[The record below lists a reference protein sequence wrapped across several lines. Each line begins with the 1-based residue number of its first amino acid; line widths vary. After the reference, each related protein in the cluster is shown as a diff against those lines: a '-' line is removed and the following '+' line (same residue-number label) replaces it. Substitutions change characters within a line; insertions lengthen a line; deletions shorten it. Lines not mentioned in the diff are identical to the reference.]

1 MRGDVR
7 SARCPAQSRALQEE
21 GARQAR
27 AHDASL
33 RGGRPPRR
41 QARARDRR
49 RHRNPAVRAP
59 RGGCGPRGGRR
70 ARRRLRAVC
79 PRARSRQR
87 LPGPDF
93 VSCGRC
99 ARPARR
105 GRSSRDSGAQPRR
118 LLLSGR
124 RSAYRCCSTARTRD
138 ARVEFSA
145 RPARRTRRDL
155 PPERLALAR
164 ETVVSGLSASTG
176 CALRGGR
183 GGGAPALG
191 GEPGQVL
198 GVRLPATAMME
209 LGLFPLGIVLL
220 PTEQVPLHI
229 FEERYKELIA
239 ECLADQQEF
248 GLLFADAEGVRE
260 IGTRAGVIEVLA
272 RLEDGRMNVERFR
285 LVELT
290 RGRSFQTGQVEPFA
304 DDDDPAAAD
313 SVGRALEL
321 FNRLRELTGSDVE
334 VPAADSSQLSFE
346 LAARVELPAEA
357 KQELLQEA
365 SERIRVDRVGELLVD
380 ATVTVERQRRAAER
394 AASNGKVDFS

>member
-1 MRGDVR
+1 
-7 SARCPAQSRALQEE
+7 
-21 GARQAR
+21 
-27 AHDASL
+27 
-33 RGGRPPRR
+33 
-41 QARARDRR
+41 
-49 RHRNPAVRAP
+49 
-59 RGGCGPRGGRR
+59 
-70 ARRRLRAVC
+70 
-79 PRARSRQR
+79 
-87 LPGPDF
+87 
-93 VSCGRC
+93 
-99 ARPARR
+99 
-105 GRSSRDSGAQPRR
+105 
-118 LLLSGR
+118 
-124 RSAYRCCSTARTRD
+124 
-138 ARVEFSA
+138 
-145 RPARRTRRDL
+145 
-155 PPERLALAR
+155 
-164 ETVVSGLSASTG
+164 
-176 CALRGGR
+176 
-183 GGGAPALG
+183 
-191 GEPGQVL
+191 
-198 GVRLPATAMME
+198 MME

-239 ECLADQQEF
+239 ECLADEQEF

-260 IGTRAGVIEVLA
+260 IGTRASVIEVLA
-272 RLEDGRMNVERFR
+272 RLEDGRMNVVIEGRERFR